1 MSEQTISTA
10 IESQG
15 YLDRA
20 ANPIQGAVRRALDKA
35 PALHDALHG
44 TWLGHPLHAAV
55 TDLPI
60 GAWWTGMAL
69 DVIELSGGRRRYRY
83 ASDAALAIG
92 LGGAMLAALAGL
104 TDWTHTRG
112 GAKRV
117 GFLHGALNGVIA
129 GLYGGSLFARSRG
142 RRDLG
147 IALST
152 TGFAMMLFSSWL
164 GGQLSYYYGVG
175 VRPAAEA
182 GESQQREAFP
192 PPAVREAA

>member
-1 MSEQTISTA
+1 MSEQTLSTA

-20 ANPIQGAVRRALDKA
+20 ADPIQGAVRRALDKA
-35 PALHDALHG
+35 PAVHDALHG
-44 TWLGHPLHAAV
+44 TWLGHPLHAAI

-60 GAWWTGMAL
+60 GAWWTAMAL
-69 DVIELSGGRRRYRY
+69 DVAELSGGRRRFRRT
-83 ASDAALAIG
+83 ADAALAVG

-129 GLYGGSLFARSRG
+129 GLYGGSLFARSRR

-147 IALST
+147 MALSS
-152 TGFAMMLFSSWL
+152 TGFALMLFSSWL
-164 GGQLSYYYGVG
+164 GGQLSYRYGVG

-182 GESQQREAFP
+182 GESQDRKAFP
-192 PPAVREAA
+192 PNVVREAA